1 MGGSGANLGAISSLF
16 ATRRHEA
23 IGRRDARI
31 GLPFLPRSKL
41 NFHLDVRVHIS
52 AGMPSP
58 EVRAGFL
65 SQAEPLRRKPVIRAR
80 SARNL
85 QEFEDNRWR
94 DETL

>member
-1 MGGSGANLGAISSLF
+1 MGGNGANLGAVSSRF
-16 ATRRHEA
+16 ATRSHEA
-23 IGRRDARI
+23 IRCRDARF
-31 GLPFLPRSKL
+31 GLPFLPRSNL

-65 SQAEPLRRKPVIRAR
+65 FLAEPLRRKPVIRAR